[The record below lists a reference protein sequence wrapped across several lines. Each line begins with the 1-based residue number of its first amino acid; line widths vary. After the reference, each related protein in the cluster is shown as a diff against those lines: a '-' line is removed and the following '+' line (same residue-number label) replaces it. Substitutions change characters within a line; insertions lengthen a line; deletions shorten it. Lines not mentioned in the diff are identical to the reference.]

1 MGNLT
6 LTELSTQK
14 EMLLAKC
21 KYNALSDCFVLCI
34 KNKYLL
40 QLLAKGIS
48 DLAQMVEDCL
58 FGAEVFVFAPC

>member
-1 MGNLT
+1 MCGEFHFNRIKFSKRNALG
-6 LTELSTQK
+6 
-14 EMLLAKC
+14 
-21 KYNALSDCFVLCI
+21 KYNASPDCFVLCI